1 MNTSNT
7 VQELRDKHLE
17 AIFDRLT
24 SNGTESFVSTKVP
37 KAAES
42 CTQVSI
48 QFAID
53 LLENCYGDDDTT
65 AGQVSDNVKNRIEEL
80 KQQLKP

>member
-1 MNTSNT
+1 MNT

-53 LLENCYGDDDTT
+53 MLERMPVRTLVVT
-65 AGQVSDNVKNRIEEL
+65 SMIIEL

>member
-1 MNTSNT
+1 MSHNLKPKEKA
-7 VQELRDKHLE
+7 QELSDKH
-17 AIFDRLT
+17 
-24 SNGTESFVSTKVP
+24 
-37 KAAES
+37 KAALSPIVS
-42 CTQVSI
+42 CTGYEIVNDITTDNVQISI